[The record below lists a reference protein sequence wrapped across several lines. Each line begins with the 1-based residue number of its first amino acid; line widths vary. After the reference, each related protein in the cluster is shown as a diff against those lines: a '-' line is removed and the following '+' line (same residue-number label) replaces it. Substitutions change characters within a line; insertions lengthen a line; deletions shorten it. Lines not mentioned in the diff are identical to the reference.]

1 MEVIATENNRL
12 AFLKNVLSRDKLHQ
26 RGIKFVLSLFANV
39 YKKWVI
45 EKPLASLILV
55 LLVVGYFSYHIPNFK
70 LDASAESLVLE
81 NDDSLQYYR
90 TISKSYGSDD
100 FLIITYAPFKDLM
113 SDAVLADL
121 KSMSDELAKLDRV
134 HSTDNILNVPLLNSP
149 RVEISKLATDIR
161 TLETAGVD
169 REMARKEFLESPIYK
184 NLLLSPDG
192 KVTIIRVNFERDE
205 KYFSL
210 MYRRNDLRDKKKES
224 GLDKEEEALYIKT
237 RQEFRDYHAQVL
249 DSEDRLI
256 RSVRDIMDRHRDQA
270 EMFLGGIPMITT
282 DMIGFIEHDLKTF
295 GLGVIAFLILMLSLF
310 FKKKRWVVLPMS
322 CCLIAILV
330 MVGFLGLMDWRVT
343 VISSNFIS
351 ILLIITMSLTVHL
364 IVRYQGLNDNNPG
377 QSQKELVWQTV
388 RLMVQPCFYT
398 AITTIV
404 AFCSLLVSGIR
415 PVIDFGWI
423 MTSGISLAF
432 ILIFIFFPAALVLLP
447 PEPPGSGKDR
457 TKSFTLSIAAFSNR
471 NRNAILFGSLLLA
484 MVSAIGISKL
494 EVENRFIDHFKSNTE
509 IYRGMEVIDQQLGG
523 TTPLD
528 IVMNPDQKYFDYLKE
543 ANEKNREEEDIFD
556 GDPFA
561 EASEEVENNYWFN
574 SNMLDRVEKIHDY
587 LESLPE
593 VGKVQ
598 SISTLVK
605 VFTQLDKGRKPDDY
619 DLALIRKLMPDNVK
633 DSLVNPYLSPD
644 ANQIHINMRLI
655 ESDPTLRRSQLIE
668 KIRTH
673 LVEELKFDPK
683 TIHFTGMVVLYNNML
698 QSLYRSQIL
707 TIGVVFFAI
716 MFMFM
721 ILFRSVSLA
730 LIGIVPNLLAAGTVL
745 SLMGWLGIP
754 LDMMTITIA
763 AITLGIAVDNTIHY
777 IHRFQREFKVDQN
790 YLAAMDRCHGSIGK
804 AMYYTS
810 VTITLG
816 FSILALSEFMPTIY
830 FGLLTGTAMV
840 VALIGA
846 LTLLPLLIVVFR
858 PLGSSAGGP
867 MSMGSFV

>member
-1 MEVIATENNRL
+1 MLNLIASNY
-12 AFLKNVLSRDKLHQ
+12 Q
-26 RGIKFVLSLFANV
+26 
-39 YKKWVI
+39 KWVI
-45 EKPLASLILV
+45 ERPLASMLMV
-55 LLVVGYFSYHIPNFK
+55 LLVVGYFSSHIPSFK

-113 SDAVLADL
+113 SDTVIADL
-121 KSMSDELAKLDRV
+121 KSLSDELAGLPRV
-134 HSTDNILNVPLLNSP
+134 HSIDSILNVPLLNSP
-149 RVEISKLATDIR
+149 RVEISKLDTDIR

-184 NLLLSPDG
+184 SLLMSPDG
-192 KVTIIRVNFERDE
+192 KITIIRINFKRDE

-210 MYRRNDLRDKKKES
+210 MYRRNDLRDKKKQS
-224 GLDKEEEALYIKT
+224 GLDKEGELLFVKA

-249 DSEDRLI
+249 DEEDKLI
-256 RSVRDIMDRHRDQA
+256 RTVRDIMDRHRDHA
-270 EMFLGGIPMITT
+270 EMFLGGVPMITS
-282 DMIGFIEHDLKTF
+282 DMIGFIKHDLETF
-295 GLGVIAFLILMLSLF
+295 GLGVLAFLVLMLSLF
-310 FKKKRWVVLPMS
+310 FKKFRWVALPMG
-322 CCLIAILV
+322 CCIITVLM

-343 VISSNFIS
+343 VISSNFVS
-351 ILLIITMSLTVHL
+351 ILLIITMSLTIHL
-364 IVRYQGLNDNNPG
+364 IVRYRDINDSNPG
-377 QSQKELVWQTV
+377 LTQKELVWETV
-388 RLMVQPCFYT
+388 RLMAQPCFYT

-404 AFCSLLVSGIR
+404 AFISLIISGIR

-423 MTSGISLAF
+423 MTIGIALAF
-432 ILIFIFFPAALVLLP
+432 GLNFIFFPAALVLLQ
-447 PEPPGSGKDR
+447 PEPPGFSKDGTR
-457 TKSFTLSIAAFSNR
+457 NFTIAIAAFTNR
-471 NRNAILFGSLLLA
+471 NRKSILYGSLLLA
-484 MVSAIGISKL
+484 LVSVVGIAKL
-494 EVENRFIDHFKSNTE
+494 EVENRFIDHFKSDTE
-509 IYRGMEVIDQQLGG
+509 IYQGMEVIDQQLGG

-528 IVMNPDQKYFDYLKE
+528 IIINPDQKYFDYLKE
-543 ANEKNREEEDIFD
+543 ATQEAFD
-556 GDPFA
+556 DPFA
-561 EASEEVENNYWFN
+561 DASEKVENNYWFN

-598 SISTLVK
+598 SISTLIK

-619 DLALIRKLMPDNVK
+619 DLALIRKLMPNNVK
-633 DSLVNPYLSPD
+633 DSLVNPYLSKD

-673 LVEELKFDPK
+673 LVEELKFAPE

-707 TIGVVFFAI
+707 TIGVVFVSI

-721 ILFRSVSLA
+721 ILFKSVSMA

-745 SLMGWLGIP
+745 SLMGWIGIP

-763 AITLGIAVDNTIHY
+763 AITVGIAVDDTIHY
-777 IHRFQREFKVDQN
+777 IHRFQTEFKVEQN
-790 YLAAMDRCHGSIGK
+790 YLASMDRCHGSIGK

-830 FGLLTGTAMV
+830 FGLLTGAAMV

-858 PLGSSAGGP
+858 PLGQPAAGTN
-867 MSMGSFV
+867 

>member
-1 MEVIATENNRL
+1 LLNLLANNYR
-12 AFLKNVLSRDKLHQ
+12 
-26 RGIKFVLSLFANV
+26 
-39 YKKWVI
+39 KWVI
-45 EKPLASLILV
+45 EKPLASLIMV
-55 LLVVGYFSYHIPNFK
+55 LVVVSYFSSHIPSFK

-81 NDDSLQYYR
+81 NDNSLQYYR

-121 KSMSDELAKLDRV
+121 KSLSDELVGLDRV
-134 HSTDNILNVPLLNSP
+134 HSIDSILNVPLLNSP
-149 RVEISKLATDIR
+149 RVEISKLDTDIR
-161 TLETAGVD
+161 TLETPGVD

-184 NLLLSPDG
+184 SLLLSPDG
-192 KVTIIRVNFERDE
+192 KITIIRINFKRNE

-210 MYRRNDLRDKKKES
+210 MYKRNDLRDKIKKFGPGNE
-224 GLDKEEEALYIKT
+224 DEALFVKAQ
-237 RQEFRDYHAQVL
+237 QEFRDYHAQVL
-249 DSEDRLI
+249 DAEDKLI
-256 RSVRDIMDRHRDQA
+256 RTVRDIMDRHRDHA
-270 EMFLGGIPMITT
+270 EMFLGGVPMITS
-282 DMIGFIEHDLKTF
+282 DMIGFIEHDLETF
-295 GLGVIAFLILMLSLF
+295 GLGVLAFLILMLSLF
-310 FKKKRWVVLPMS
+310 FKKFRWVALPMG
-322 CCLIAILV
+322 CCIITVLV

-343 VISSNFIS
+343 VISSNFVS
-351 ILLIITMSLTVHL
+351 ILLIITMSLTIHL
-364 IVRYQGLNDNNPG
+364 IVRYRDINDNHPG
-377 QSQKELVWQTV
+377 LSQKELVWETV
-388 RLMVQPCFYT
+388 RLMAQPCFYT

-404 AFCSLLVSGIR
+404 AFISLIISGIR

-423 MTSGISLAF
+423 MTIGIAVAF
-432 ILIFIFFPAALVLLP
+432 GLNFIFFPAALVLLQA
-447 PEPPGSGKDR
+447 EPPGFAKDGTR
-457 TKSFTLSIAAFSNR
+457 NFTLAVAAFTNR
-471 NRNAILFGSLLLA
+471 NRKVILWVSFLLA
-484 MVSAIGISKL
+484 VVSAIGIARL

-509 IYRGMEVIDQQLGG
+509 IYQGMEMIDQQLGG

-528 IVMNPDQKYFDYLKE
+528 IVINPDQKYFDYLKE
-543 ANEKNREEEDIFD
+543 ASEEADD
-556 GDPFA
+556 DDPFA

-574 SNMLDRVEKIHDY
+574 SNMLDRVESIHDY

-598 SISTLVK
+598 SISTLIK

-619 DLALIRKLMPDNVK
+619 DLALIRKLMPENVK
-633 DSLVNPYLSPD
+633 DSLVNPYLSKD
-644 ANQIHINMRLI
+644 ANQVHINMRLI

-673 LVEELKFDPK
+673 LVEELKFAPD

-707 TIGVVFFAI
+707 TIGVVFVSI

-721 ILFRSVSLA
+721 ILFRSVSMA
-730 LIGIVPNLLAAGTVL
+730 LIGIIPNLLAAGTVL
-745 SLMGWLGIP
+745 SLMGWMGIP

-763 AITLGIAVDNTIHY
+763 AITVGIAVDDTIHY
-777 IHRFQREFKVDQN
+777 IHRFQTEFKVDQN
-790 YLAAMDRCHGSIGK
+790 YLASMDRCHGSIGK

-830 FGLLTGTAMV
+830 FGLLTGAAMV

-858 PLGSSAGGP
+858 PLGSPAESQ
-867 MSMGSFV
+867 

>member
-1 MEVIATENNRL
+1 M
-12 AFLKNVLSRDKLHQ
+12 
-26 RGIKFVLSLFANV
+26 
-39 YKKWVI
+39 I
-45 EKPLASLILV
+45 EKPLLSLV
-55 LLVVGYFSYHIPNFK
+55 MVFLVVGYFSSHIPSFK

-90 TISKSYGSDD
+90 KISKTYGSDD

-113 SDAVLADL
+113 SDEVLADL
-121 KSMSDELAKLDRV
+121 KSLSDELVVLNRV
-134 HSTDNILNVPLLNSP
+134 HSIDSILNVPLLNSP
-149 RVEISKLATDIR
+149 RVEISKLDTDIR
-161 TLETAGVD
+161 TLETPGVD

-184 NLLLSPDG
+184 SLLMSPDG
-192 KVTIIRVNFERDE
+192 KTTIIRINFKRDE

-210 MYRRNDLRDKKKES
+210 MYKRNDLRDKKKEF
-224 GLDKEEEALYIKT
+224 GLSKEEEGLFIKA
-237 RQEFRDYHAQVL
+237 QKEFRNYHAQVL
-249 DSEDRLI
+249 DAEDKLI
-256 RSVRDIMDRHRDQA
+256 QTVRDIMDRHRDHA
-270 EMFLGGIPMITT
+270 EMFLGGVPMITT
-282 DMIGFIEHDLKTF
+282 DMIGFIEHDLETF
-295 GLGVIAFLILMLSLF
+295 GLGVIAFLILMLCLF
-310 FKKKRWVVLPMS
+310 FKKLHWVALPMG
-322 CCLIAILV
+322 CCIITVLV

-343 VISSNFIS
+343 VISSNFVS
-351 ILLIITMSLTVHL
+351 ILLIITMSLTIHL
-364 IVRYQGLNDNNPG
+364 IVRYRDINDTIPGL
-377 QSQKELVWQTV
+377 SQKELVWETV
-388 RLMVQPCFYT
+388 RLMAQPCFYT

-404 AFCSLLVSGIR
+404 AFVSLIISGIR

-423 MTSGISLAF
+423 MTIGIALAF
-432 ILIFIFFPAALVLLP
+432 GLNFIFFPAALVLLQA
-447 PEPPGSGKDR
+447 EPPGFAKDGTR
-457 TKSFTLSIAAFSNR
+457 KFTLAVAAFTNR
-471 NRNAILFGSLLLA
+471 NRKAILWVSFLLA
-484 MVSAIGISKL
+484 VVSAIGISKL

-509 IYRGMEVIDQQLGG
+509 IYQGMEVIDQQLGG

-543 ANEKNREEEDIFD
+543 ASEDVD
-556 GDPFA
+556 VDDPFA
-561 EASEEVENNYWFN
+561 EEAEEVEHNYWFN
-574 SNMLDRVEKIHDY
+574 SNMLDRVESIHDY

-598 SISTLVK
+598 SISTLIK

-619 DLALIRKLMPDNVK
+619 DLALIRKLMPENVK
-633 DSLVNPYLSPD
+633 DSLVNPYLSKD

-673 LVEELKFDPK
+673 LVEKLKFDPE

-707 TIGVVFFAI
+707 TIGVVFVSI

-721 ILFRSVSLA
+721 ILFKSVSMA
-730 LIGIVPNLLAAGTVL
+730 LIGIIPNLLAAGTVL
-745 SLMGWLGIP
+745 SLMGWMGIP

-763 AITLGIAVDNTIHY
+763 AITVGIAVDDTIHY
-777 IHRFQREFKVDQN
+777 IHRFQTEFKTDRN
-790 YLAAMDRCHGSIGK
+790 YLASMDRCHGSIGK

-830 FGLLTGTAMV
+830 FGLLTGAAMV

-858 PLGSSAGGP
+858 PLGAEPTNNSSAP
-867 MSMGSFV
+867 A

>member
-1 MEVIATENNRL
+1 
-12 AFLKNVLSRDKLHQ
+12 
-26 RGIKFVLSLFANV
+26 
-39 YKKWVI
+39 VI
-45 EKPLASLILV
+45 EKPLASLTLV
-55 LLVVGYFSYHIPNFK
+55 LLVVTGFSYYIPNFK

-81 NDDSLQYYR
+81 NDTSLQYYR
-90 TISKSYGSDD
+90 AISKAYGSDD

-121 KSMSDELAKLDRV
+121 KLLSDELAGLDRV
-134 HSTDNILNVPLLNSP
+134 HSIDSILNVPLLNSP
-149 RVEISKLATDIR
+149 RVEISKLDTDIR
-161 TLETAGVD
+161 TLETPGVD

-192 KVTIIRVNFERDE
+192 EITIVRINFKRDE

-210 MYRRNDLRDKKKES
+210 MYRRNDLRDKKKEF
-224 GLDKEEEALYIKT
+224 GLSKDEKVLFAKAQKEFL
-237 RQEFRDYHAQVL
+237 DYHAQVL
-249 DSEDRLI
+249 DDEDRLI
-256 RSVRDIMDRHRDQA
+256 RTVRDIMDRHRDHA
-270 EMFLGGIPMITT
+270 EMFLGGVPMITS
-282 DMIGFIEHDLKTF
+282 DMIGFIEHDLETF
-295 GLGVIAFLILMLSLF
+295 GLGVLAFLILILSLF
-310 FKKKRWVVLPMS
+310 FKKFRWVLLPMG
-322 CCLIAILV
+322 CCIITVLV
-330 MVGFLGLMDWRVT
+330 MVGFLGFMDWRVT
-343 VISSNFIS
+343 VISSNFVS
-351 ILLIITMSLTVHL
+351 ILLIITMSVTIHL
-364 IVRYQGLNDNNPG
+364 IVRYRDINDTNPG
-377 QSQKELVWQTV
+377 QSQKDLVWQTV
-388 RLMVQPCFYT
+388 CLMVQPCFYT
-398 AITTIV
+398 SITTIV
-404 AFCSLLVSGIR
+404 AFISLLISGIR

-423 MTSGISLAF
+423 MTIGIALAF
-432 ILIFIFFPAALVLLP
+432 GLNFIFFPAALVLLQ
-447 PEPPGSGKDR
+447 PEPPGFAKDGTR
-457 TKSFTLSIAAFSNR
+457 NFTLAVAGFTNRHRKSI
-471 NRNAILFGSLLLA
+471 LYGSLFIA
-484 MVSAIGISKL
+484 VVSAIGISKL

-528 IVMNPDQKYFDYLKE
+528 IVMDPDQKYFDYLKE
-543 ANEKNREEEDIFD
+543 AKAKSAEDAIA
-556 GDPFA
+556 DPFA
-561 EASEEVENNYWFN
+561 DEAEKVEDNYWFN

-598 SISTLVK
+598 SISTLIK

-673 LVEELKFDPK
+673 LVEELKFAPE

-707 TIGVVFFAI
+707 TIGVVFVSI

-721 ILFRSVSLA
+721 ILFRSVPLA
-730 LIGIVPNLLAAGTVL
+730 VIGIIPNLLAAGTVL
-745 SLMGWLGIP
+745 SLMGWMGIP

-763 AITLGIAVDNTIHY
+763 AITVGIAVDDTIHY
-777 IHRFQREFKVDQN
+777 IHRFQTEFATDQD
-790 YLAAMDRCHGSIGK
+790 YLATMNRCHGSIGK

-830 FGLLTGTAMV
+830 FGLLTGAAMV

-858 PLGSSAGGP
+858 PLRATPGGKEQ
-867 MSMGSFV
+867 

>member
-1 MEVIATENNRL
+1 MLN
-12 AFLKNVLSRDKLHQ
+12 
-26 RGIKFVLSLFANV
+26 LFANA
-39 YKKWVI
+39 YRRWVI
-45 EKPLASLILV
+45 EKPLASLIIV
-55 LLVVGYFSYHIPNFK
+55 FLVVGYFSYHIPNFK

-90 TISKSYGSDD
+90 KISKSYGSDD

-113 SDAVLADL
+113 SDEVLADL
-121 KSMSDELAKLDRV
+121 KSMSDELARLDRV
-134 HSTDNILNVPLLNSP
+134 SSTDSILNVPLLNSP

-161 TLETAGVD
+161 TLETPGMD
-169 REMARKEFLESPIYK
+169 RELARKEFLESPIYK

-210 MYRRNDLRDKKKES
+210 LYRRNDLRDKKKES
-224 GLDKEEEALYIKT
+224 GLSKEEEVIFSEA
-237 RQEFRDYHAQVL
+237 RQEFRDYHAKVL
-249 DSEDRLI
+249 DKEDKVI
-256 RSVRDIMDRHRDQA
+256 QAVRDIMDRHRDHA

-310 FKKKRWVVLPMS
+310 FKKKRWVALPMS
-322 CCLIAILV
+322 CCVITVLV
-330 MVGFLGLMDWRVT
+330 MVGYLGLMDWRVT

-364 IVRYQGLNDNNPG
+364 IVRYQGLNDKNPG

-432 ILIFIFFPAALVLLP
+432 ILIFIFFPAALVLLN
-447 PEPPGSGKDR
+447 PETPGSGKDR
-457 TKSFTLSIAAFSNR
+457 TKIFTLSIAAFTNR
-471 NRNAILFGSLLLA
+471 NRNAILVGSLLLA
-484 MVSAIGISKL
+484 VVSAIGVSKL

-509 IYRGMEVIDQQLGG
+509 IYRGMEVIDQKLGG

-528 IVMNPDQKYFDYLKE
+528 IIMNPDQKFFDYLKE
-543 ANEKNREEEDIFD
+543 ANEKKIVEEEDFD
-556 GDPFA
+556 DPFA
-561 EASEEVENNYWFN
+561 DESEEVAINYWFN
-574 SNMLDRVEKIHDY
+574 TNMLDRVEKIHDY

-598 SISTLVK
+598 SISTLIK

-619 DLALIRKLMPDNVK
+619 DLALIRKLMPESVK
-633 DSLVNPYLSPD
+633 DSLVNPYLSQD

-668 KIRTH
+668 KIRNY
-673 LVEELKFDPK
+673 LVEELKFDPE

-721 ILFRSVSLA
+721 ILFKSLSLA
-730 LIGIVPNLLAAGTVL
+730 LIGIIPNLLAAGTVL

-777 IHRFQREFKVDQN
+777 IHRFQTEYKVDQD
-790 YLAAMDRCHGSIGK
+790 YLAAMNRCHGSIGK

-846 LTLLPLLIVVFR
+846 LTLLPLLIVVFK
-858 PLGSSAGGP
+858 PLRSSAEGQ
-867 MSMGSFV
+867 

>member
-1 MEVIATENNRL
+1 MLNLLSNNY
-12 AFLKNVLSRDKLHQ
+12 Q
-26 RGIKFVLSLFANV
+26 
-39 YKKWVI
+39 KWVI
-45 EKPLASLILV
+45 EKPLASLMFV
-55 LLVVGYFSYHIPNFK
+55 FLVVGYFSFQIPNFK

-100 FLIITYAPFKDLM
+100 FLIITYAPTKDLM

-121 KSMSDELAKLDRV
+121 KSLSDELAGLDRV
-134 HSTDNILNVPLLNSP
+134 HSIDSILNVPLLNSP
-149 RVEISKLATDIR
+149 RVEISKLDTDIR
-161 TLETAGVD
+161 TLETPGVD

-184 NLLLSPDG
+184 SLLLSPDG
-192 KVTIIRVNFERDE
+192 KITIIRINFKRDE

-210 MYRRNDLRDKKKES
+210 MYKRNDLRDKKKEFGFS
-224 GLDKEEEALYIKT
+224 KEEEVLFVKAQ
-237 RQEFRDYHAQVL
+237 QEFRDYHAQVL
-249 DSEDRLI
+249 DNEDKLI
-256 RSVRDIMDRHRDQA
+256 RTVRDIMDRHRDHA
-270 EMFLGGIPMITT
+270 EMFLGGVPMITS
-282 DMIGFIEHDLKTF
+282 DMIGFIEHDLETF
-295 GLGVIAFLILMLSLF
+295 GLGVLAFLVLMLSLF
-310 FKKKRWVVLPMS
+310 FKKFRWVALPMG
-322 CCLIAILV
+322 CCIITVLV

-343 VISSNFIS
+343 VISSNFVS
-351 ILLIITMSLTVHL
+351 ILLIITMSLTIHL
-364 IVRYQGLNDNNPG
+364 IVRYRDINDSNPG
-377 QSQKELVWQTV
+377 QSQKELVWETV

-404 AFCSLLVSGIR
+404 AFISLLISGIR

-423 MTSGISLAF
+423 MTIGIALAF
-432 ILIFIFFPAALVLLP
+432 GLNFIFFPAALVLLEA
-447 PEPPGSGKDR
+447 EPPGFAKDGTR
-457 TKSFTLSIAAFSNR
+457 NFTLAVAAFTNR
-471 NRNAILFGSLLLA
+471 NRKVILSISFILA
-484 MVSAIGISKL
+484 VVSAIGIAKL

-509 IYRGMEVIDQQLGG
+509 IYQGMEVIDQQLGG

-528 IVMNPDQKYFDYLKE
+528 IVINPDQKYFDYLKE
-543 ANEKNREEEDIFD
+543 ASQEVDD
-556 GDPFA
+556 DDPFA
-561 EASEEVENNYWFN
+561 EASEEVEHNYWFN
-574 SNMLDRVEKIHDY
+574 SNMLDRVENIHDY

-598 SISTLVK
+598 SISTLIK

-619 DLALIRKLMPDNVK
+619 DLALIRKLMPENVK
-633 DSLVNPYLSPD
+633 DSLVNPYLSKD

-673 LVEELKFDPK
+673 LVEELKFAPE

-707 TIGVVFFAI
+707 TIGVVFVSI

-721 ILFRSVSLA
+721 ILFRSVSMA
-730 LIGIVPNLLAAGTVL
+730 LIGIIPNLLAAGTVL
-745 SLMGWLGIP
+745 SLMGWIGIP

-763 AITLGIAVDNTIHY
+763 AITVGIAVDDTIHY
-777 IHRFQREFKVDQN
+777 IHRFQTEFKVDQN
-790 YLAAMDRCHGSIGK
+790 YLASMDRCHGSIGK

-830 FGLLTGTAMV
+830 FGLLTGAAMV
-840 VALIGA
+840 VALVGA

-858 PLGSSAGGP
+858 PLGQPAAGP
-867 MSMGSFV
+867 N